1 MKNFLAMLIPCALF
15 PFVAALAPAVYSAD
29 TQYPLKPPDLSSPR
43 ATLNTFLI
51 TSGEFSGL
59 LHEEYRDVPTRAGF
73 LRKLEFERKLER
85 MLDLS
90 SIPPAARRELGRD
103 AIHYLYDVLSRI
115 ELPSSDQI
123 PDASAY
129 AETEGDEV
137 MSVVRRI
144 SWTIPNTEITL
155 ERASEGPRAGEF
167 LFSSSTVARVREF
180 YGNVSGL
187 PYRRDVPL
195 QNYAQMRSYLAMGGW
210 MIPSSFIE
218 AMPKW
223 LKYTIYHQA
232 VWKWTALF
240 MLIFLGLCLVAL
252 IHRWTQ
258 RRLHGHSPAVYL
270 SRLLT
275 PLTLLL
281 IPLVLYVV
289 NRQLTL
295 TGWISGGVTLL
306 AEAFVY
312 YALAWILWSGS
323 IAVSEAIIASPKVR
337 DRSLDA
343 QVLRLAA
350 RAIAIVALAVIVLHI
365 SNRLGAP
372 LYSLV
377 AGVGIGGLAI
387 ALAVRSSLENIL
399 GGLMLFVDKPVR
411 IGDFCRF
418 GDEYGTVEDI
428 GMRSTRLR
436 KLDDTLVTIPNAE
449 FSQRDL
455 TNYARV
461 RRRLYNTTL
470 GLRYET
476 SPEQLRYVIADIRS
490 MLLGHPKVSPDQL
503 QVRFHSF
510 GAYSLDILVF
520 AYVRT
525 RDILNFRA
533 ICEDINFRIMDIVQ
547 EAGTGFAF
555 PSQTTYIGQDTGLDD
570 KRGQAAEAQVQ
581 AWRSGGRLPFPE
593 FDEDQ
598 RREMEDR
605 LDYPPEGSPD
615 FKSGD

>member
-1 MKNFLAMLIPCALF
+1 ME
-15 PFVAALAPAVYSAD
+15 
-29 TQYPLKPPDLSSPR
+29 
-43 ATLNTFLI
+43 LNRCG
-51 TSGEFSGL
+51 SGFYENL
-59 LHEEYRDVPTRAGF
+59 WD
-73 LRKLEFERKLER
+73 
-85 MLDLS
+85 
-90 SIPPAARRELGRD
+90 
-103 AIHYLYDVLSRI
+103 
-115 ELPSSDQI
+115 SSD
-123 PDASAY
+123 
-129 AETEGDEV
+129 
-137 MSVVRRI
+137 
-144 SWTIPNTEITL
+144 
-155 ERASEGPRAGEF
+155 
-167 LFSSSTVARVREF
+167 
-180 YGNVSGL
+180 
-187 PYRRDVPL
+187 
-195 QNYAQMRSYLAMGGW
+195 
-210 MIPSSFIE
+210 
-218 AMPKW
+218 
-223 LKYTIYHQA
+223 TIYNHA

-240 MLIFLGLCLVAL
+240 LLIVTGLCFVAL

-258 RRLHGHSPAVYL
+258 RHLHGHSPVVYL
-270 SRLLT
+270 GRVLT

-281 IPLVLYVV
+281 IPLVLYAV

-295 TGWISGGVTLL
+295 TGWVSGGVTLL

-312 YALAWILWSGS
+312 YALAWIVWSGS
-323 IAVSEAIIASPKVR
+323 IAISEAIIASPKVR

-350 RAIAIVALAVIVLHI
+350 RTIGIVALAVIVLHI

-399 GGLMLFVDKPVR
+399 GGLMLFADKPVR

-418 GDEYGTVEDI
+418 GDDYGTVEDI

-449 FSQRDL
+449 FAQRDL

-510 GAYSLDILVF
+510 GAYSLDIFIF

-555 PSQTTYIGQDTGLDD
+555 PSQTTYIGQDTGLDNE
-570 KRGQAAEAQVQ
+570 RGKAAEMQVR

-593 FDEDQ
+593 FDAEQ
-598 RREMEDR
+598 IREMEDR

-615 FKSGD
+615 FKSGDSR